1 MQGAMLKLRY
11 SNVPVVSAIRGLALG
26 GGCELAVYSSKRV
39 AAMES
44 YIGLVEVGVGLV
56 PGAGGLTY
64 IARRAAENAATFTGK
79 DLLPFLTE
87 GFTAAAMAKVGTS
100 ALESRKLGYLLDSD
114 VVVAHKDEL
123 LFAAINEALSMAASG
138 YRAPH
143 KRLFPV
149 AGRSGI
155 ATMKGSLVNMRDGGF
170 ISAHDFY
177 IAGLIAEVVCGGNV
191 DAGTLVS
198 EEYLMTLER
207 NAFGALLG
215 NAKTQERIMGMM
227 STGKPVRN

>member
-1 MQGAMLKLRY
+1 
-11 SNVPVVSAIRGLALG
+11 
-26 GGCELAVYSSKRV
+26 
-39 AAMES
+39 
-44 YIGLVEVGVGLV
+44 
-56 PGAGGLTY
+56 
-64 IARRAAENAATFTGK
+64 
-79 DLLPFLTE
+79 
-87 GFTAAAMAKVGTS
+87 
-100 ALESRKLGYLLDSD
+100 
-114 VVVAHKDEL
+114 
-123 LFAAINEALSMAASG
+123 
-138 YRAPH
+138 
-143 KRLFPV
+143 
-149 AGRSGI
+149 
-155 ATMKGSLVNMRDGGF
+155 MKGSLVNMRDGGF